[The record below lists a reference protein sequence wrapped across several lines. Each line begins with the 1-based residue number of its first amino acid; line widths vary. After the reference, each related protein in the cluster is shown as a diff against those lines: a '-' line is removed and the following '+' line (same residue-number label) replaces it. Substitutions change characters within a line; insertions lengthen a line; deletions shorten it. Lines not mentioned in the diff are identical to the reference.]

1 MDYWIGKQY
10 LFVPDII
17 NSAINSPADW
27 FLNQPAIAHI
37 LSNPGVKFLDEFL
50 AIGRENA
57 MLIPEL
63 AIATIQSAWS
73 INRATNSRTGQ
84 DITLMGNDSLNS
96 SSVNST
102 GQRAYKNSVKFW
114 NNYCG
119 DNLNIAGGIGINP
132 NSYLTEFTQRN
143 DNLLSNIISELTGL
157 LSQGF
162 NQSAYGK
169 LWRANKALESTQVNP
184 VINNPGGSLNFA
196 SGEITAVT
204 TPRARDICDLINNIN
219 GWLLSQFF
227 TKFISDFSN
236 TFLPALSAVTTSVVL
251 KILRISGVNGY
262 RYLAGGMLKDSI
274 KAIIAPTG
282 TNYAVFAWIMAHSPV
297 IILCALVVA
306 IALRR
311 KPITMGRYMYLIGL
325 GSDTKIMGM
334 QFSAVNPDPGEK
346 YSDCED
352 SFRLWLAK
360 EAKYFKNFGNSPS
373 YARILGFNVNH
384 NEDCCL
390 ALDLTNPEQPVEI
403 EKSEMTRFQ
412 PYILGDRPWYMDE
425 GDEIHTKLGPS
436 PHLVNRP
443 PAEPEPRPDDLPTW
457 DGILEPDEPWQHW
470 WEENPGDPFEY
481 SQSR

>member
-10 LFVPDII
+10 LFIPDII

-27 FLNQPAIAHI
+27 FLNQPAISHI
-37 LSNPGVKFLDEFL
+37 LSNPGVKFLDDFL
-50 AIGRENA
+50 AMGRENS

-73 INRATNSRTGQ
+73 INRATNTRAG
-84 DITLMGNDSLNS
+84 DINWLGNDSLNS
-96 SSVNST
+96 SSVSST
-102 GQRAYKNSVKFW
+102 GQRVYKNSVKFW
-114 NNYCG
+114 NSYCLT
-119 DNLNIAGGIGINP
+119 DLPISGGIGLNP
-132 NSYLTEFTQRN
+132 NSYLSEFTDRN
-143 DNLLSNIISELTGL
+143 NNLISQVIGELTSL

-162 NQSAYGK
+162 DSTAYGK
-169 LWRANKALESTQVNP
+169 WWRANKAFGLQQTEST
-184 VINNPGGSLNFA
+184 INSPGGSLNFPA
-196 SGEITAVT
+196 GEVSVIA

-262 RYLAGGMLKDSI
+262 RYLAGGMLKDSV

-297 IILCALVVA
+297 IILCALVVV

-311 KPITMGRYMYLIGL
+311 KSITMGRYMYLIGL

-346 YSDCED
+346 YSDAED
-352 SFRLWLAK
+352 SFRLWLSK
-360 EAKYFKNFGNSPS
+360 EAKYFKNFGNAPS
-373 YARILGFNVNH
+373 YARVLGFNVNH

-390 ALDLTNPEQPVEI
+390 AVDLTNPEQPQDI
-403 EKSEMTRFQ
+403 EKSAMDRFV

-425 GDEIHTKLGPS
+425 GDENHITLGPS
-436 PHLVNRP
+436 PHLVDKP

-470 WEENPGDPFEY
+470 WEENPGDPFEVAEN
-481 SQSR
+481 R

>member
-17 NSAINSPADW
+17 NNAINSPADW
-27 FLNQPAIAHI
+27 FLNQPAIAYI
-37 LSNPGVKFLDEFL
+37 LSNPGVKFLDDLL
-50 AIGRENA
+50 AMGRENS

-73 INRATNSRTGQ
+73 INRASNSRAG
-84 DITLMGNDSLNS
+84 DINWLGNDSLNN
-96 SSVNST
+96 SSVSST
-102 GQRAYKNSVKFW
+102 SQRAYKNSVKFW
-114 NNYCG
+114 NSYCLTDLPITG
-119 DNLNIAGGIGINP
+119 GVGMNTGVYLN
-132 NSYLTEFTQRN
+132 EFTERN
-143 DNLLSNIISELTGL
+143 SNLVSQIISELTGL

-169 LWRANKALESTQVNP
+169 LWRANKASESMQSNST
-184 VINNPGGSLNFA
+184 INNPGGNLNFA
-196 SGEITAVT
+196 SGEITAIA
-204 TPRARDICDLINNIN
+204 TPNAKNICDLINNIN

-251 KILRISGVNGY
+251 KILRVSGVNGY

-297 IILCALVVA
+297 IILCALAVA

-311 KPITMGRYMYLIGL
+311 KSITMGRYMYLIGL

-334 QFSAVNPDPGEK
+334 QFSAVSPDPGEK
-346 YSDCED
+346 YSDAED

-360 EAKYFKNFGNSPS
+360 EAKYFMNFGNSPS
-373 YARILGFNVNH
+373 YARVLGFNVNH

-390 ALDLTNPEQPVEI
+390 AVDLTNPEQLQDI
-403 EKSEMTRFQ
+403 DKSEMDRFR

-425 GDEIHTKLGPS
+425 GDEIHTKLGAS

-443 PAEPEPRPDDLPTW
+443 PAEPQPRPDNLPTW
-457 DGILEPDEPWQHW
+457 DGILEPDEPWQYW
-470 WEENPGDPFEY
+470 WEENPGDPINDFI
-481 SQSR
+481 

>member
-27 FLNQPAIAHI
+27 FLNQPAISHI
-37 LSNPGVKFLDEFL
+37 LSNPGVKFLDDFL
-50 AIGRENA
+50 AMGRENS

-73 INRATNSRTGQ
+73 INRATNTRAG
-84 DITLMGNDSLNS
+84 DINWLGNDSLNS
-96 SSVNST
+96 SSVSST
-102 GQRAYKNSVKFW
+102 GQRVYKNSVRFW
-114 NNYCG
+114 NSYC
-119 DNLNIAGGIGINP
+119 LNDLPITGGIGLNP
-132 NSYLTEFTQRN
+132 NSYLSEFTERN
-143 DNLLSNIISELTGL
+143 NNLISQIISELTGL

-162 NQSAYGK
+162 DSTAYGK
-169 LWRANKALESTQVNP
+169 LWRANKAFGLQQTESI
-184 VINNPGGSLNFA
+184 INSPGGSLNFPA
-196 SGEITAVT
+196 GEVSAIA
-204 TPRARDICDLINNIN
+204 TPNAKNICDLINNIN

-251 KILRISGVNGY
+251 KILRIGGVNGY

-297 IILCALVVA
+297 IILCALVAA

-325 GSDTKIMGM
+325 SPTNQILGM
-334 QFSAVNPDPGEK
+334 QFSAVSPDPGEK
-346 YSDCED
+346 YSDAED
-352 SFRLWLAK
+352 SFRLWLSK
-360 EAKYFKNFGNSPS
+360 EAKYFMNFGNSPS
-373 YARILGFNVNH
+373 YARILGFNINH
-384 NEDCCL
+384 KSECCL

-403 EKSEMTRFQ
+403 EKTEMNRFA

-436 PHLVNRP
+436 PHLVNKT

-457 DGILEPDEPWQHW
+457 D
-470 WEENPGDPFEY
+470 
-481 SQSR
+481 

>member
-37 LSNPGVKFLDEFL
+37 LSNPGVKFLDDFL
-50 AIGRENA
+50 AMGRENS

-73 INRATNSRTGQ
+73 INRATNTRAG
-84 DITLMGNDSLNS
+84 DINWLGNDSLNN

-114 NNYCG
+114 NSYCLT
-119 DNLNIAGGIGINP
+119 DLPITGGIGMNASI
-132 NSYLTEFTQRN
+132 YLNEFTQRN
-143 DNLLSNIISELTGL
+143 DSLLSNIISELTSL

-162 NQSAYGK
+162 DSTAYGK

-184 VINNPGGSLNFA
+184 AINNPGGSLNFA
-196 SGEITAVT
+196 SGEITAIA
-204 TPRARDICDLINNIN
+204 TPNAKNICDLINNIN
-219 GWLLSQFF
+219 DWLLSQFF

-251 KILRISGVNGY
+251 KILRVSGVNGY

-297 IILCALVVA
+297 IILCALAVA

-325 GSDTKIMGM
+325 GSDTKILGM
-334 QFSAVNPDPGEK
+334 QFSAVSPDPGEK
-346 YSDCED
+346 YSDAED

-373 YARILGFNVNH
+373 YARVLGFNVNH

-390 ALDLTNPEQPVEI
+390 AVDLTNPEQPQDI
-403 EKSEMTRFQ
+403 DKSEMDRFVS
-412 PYILGDRPWYMDE
+412 YILGDRPWYMDE

-436 PHLVNRP
+436 PHLVNKP

-470 WEENPGDPFEY
+470 WEENPGDPFEVMGN
-481 SQSR
+481 R

>member
-27 FLNQPAIAHI
+27 FLNQPAISHI
-37 LSNPGVKFLDEFL
+37 LSNPGVKFLDDFL
-50 AIGRENA
+50 AMGRENS

-73 INRATNSRTGQ
+73 INRATNTRAG
-84 DITLMGNDSLNS
+84 DINWLGNDSLNS
-96 SSVNST
+96 SSVSST
-102 GQRAYKNSVKFW
+102 SQRVYKNSVKFW
-114 NNYCG
+114 NSYC
-119 DNLNIAGGIGINP
+119 LNDLPITGGIGINP
-132 NSYLTEFTQRN
+132 NSYMSEFTERN
-143 DNLLSNIISELTGL
+143 SNLISQVISELTGL

-162 NQSAYGK
+162 DSTAYGK
-169 LWRANKALESTQVNP
+169 WWRANKAFGLQQTEST
-184 VINNPGGSLNFA
+184 IGGSLNFPA
-196 SGEITAVT
+196 GEVSAIA

-227 TKFISDFSN
+227 TKFIADFSN

-251 KILRISGVNGY
+251 KVLRISGVNGY
-262 RYLAGGMLKDSI
+262 RYFAGGMLKDSI

-334 QFSAVNPDPGEK
+334 QFSAVSPDPGEK
-346 YSDCED
+346 YSDAED
-352 SFRLWLAK
+352 SFRLWLSK

-390 ALDLTNPEQPVEI
+390 AVDLTNPEQPQDI
-403 EKSEMTRFQ
+403 DKSEMDRFV

-425 GDEIHTKLGPS
+425 GDEIHTNTKYLKSGY
-436 PHLVNRP
+436 R
-443 PAEPEPRPDDLPTW
+443 
-457 DGILEPDEPWQHW
+457 
-470 WEENPGDPFEY
+470 
-481 SQSR
+481 

>member
-27 FLNQPAIAHI
+27 FLNQPAISHI
-37 LSNPGVKFLDEFL
+37 LSNPGVKFLDDFL
-50 AIGRENA
+50 AIGRENS

-84 DITLMGNDSLNS
+84 DIAWLGNDSLNNL
-96 SSVNST
+96 SVNIS
-102 GQRAYKNSVKFW
+102 GQRVYKNSVKFW
-114 NNYCG
+114 NSYCLTDLSITG
-119 DNLNIAGGIGINP
+119 GVGMNTGIYLN
-132 NSYLTEFTQRN
+132 EFTERN
-143 DNLLSNIISELTGL
+143 SNLVSQIISELTRL

-169 LWRANKALESTQVNP
+169 LWRANKASESMQSNST
-184 VINNPGGSLNFA
+184 INNPGGSLNFA
-196 SGEITAVT
+196 SGEITAIGI
-204 TPRARDICDLINNIN
+204 PRAKDICDLINNIN

-251 KILRISGVNGY
+251 KILRVSGVNGY

-297 IILCALVVA
+297 IILCALLVA

-311 KPITMGRYMYLIGL
+311 KTITMGRYMYLIGL
-325 GSDTKIMGM
+325 SSDNKIMGM
-334 QFSAVNPDPGEK
+334 QFSAINPDPGES

-360 EAKYFKNFGNSPS
+360 EAKYFSGLATSH
-373 YARILGFNVNH
+373 ARVLGFNINH
-384 NEDCCL
+384 NKTCCL
-390 ALDLTNPEQPVEI
+390 ALDLTNYEQPMEI
-403 EKSEMTRFQ
+403 EKSEMDRFK
-412 PYILGDRPWYMDE
+412 PYILGDRPFYMDE

-436 PHLVNRP
+436 PHLVNKP

-457 DGILEPDEPWQHW
+457 DGILEPDEPWQYW
-470 WEENPGDPFEY
+470 WEENPGDPINDFI
-481 SQSR
+481 